1 MICEDYS
8 CDCGHLAPRINTCS
22 VCNQTICNDCCN
34 TDLHERNTICNLC
47 IEHRVSVNKLF
58 DFIEINI
65 NILYNIDYNSK
76 KYIMYKNVLET
87 LRTIYN
93 NIITFNSI
101 IYENDVYNYL
111 SEPEI
116 IYNLIKKSTTKLY
129 YIYNNHDAFLCAE

>member
-1 MICEDYS
+1 M
-8 CDCGHLAPRINTCS
+8 
-22 VCNQTICNDCCN
+22 
-34 TDLHERNTICNLC
+34 
-47 IEHRVSVNKLF
+47 NKLF

-116 IYNLIKKSTTKLY
+116 IYNLIEKSTTKLY
-129 YIYNNHDAFLCAE
+129 YIYNNHGAFLCAE

>member
-47 IEHRVSVNKLF
+47 REHRVSVNKLF

-116 IYNLIKKSTTKLY
+116 IYNLIEKSTTKLY
-129 YIYNNHDAFLCAE
+129 YIYNNHGAFLCAE

>member
-22 VCNQTICNDCCN
+22 VCNQTICNNCCN
-34 TDLHERNTICNLC
+34 TDSHERNTICHLC

-65 NILYNIDYNSK
+65 NILYNIDYNSI
-76 KYIMYKNVLET
+76 KYVMYKNVLET
-87 LRTIYN
+87 LRNIYN

-116 IYNLIKKSTTKLY
+116 IYNLIEKSTVKLY
-129 YIYNNHDAFLCAE
+129 YIYNNHDVFLCAE